1 MKTRKHPSPR
11 SGAVVWAG
19 FSLLEVMLAVSIMG
33 VIVASLYAV
42 FNQTQRALRSNLDQ
56 VDVLEGSRATM
67 EMITRDLADIAVSGF
82 VGEMNFS
89 AGIPPLLEDS
99 TGGLAKTIRRYYAY
113 SRETDYPKDFSGY
126 RPSHQGLSVQQVRT
140 NVLQEAYWFS
150 RLGNVLHGTSLRV
163 INARNG
169 VGTLARF
176 DFAVTNPPRHQLRLF
191 PTVAMATAT
200 NYAQLLDGVI
210 HLRFATYDHD
220 GFPIIP
226 APWNTN
232 IYRGVQ
238 RTNELVAPAETRVQF
253 LSNALP
259 AYVELEL
266 GVIEPSALTRF
277 RAFPSDSDFA
287 RNFLSNR
294 IGQVHLFRQRVP
306 IRQSSAYYAARP

>member
-1 MKTRKHPSPR
+1 MNIRGHHSQC
-11 SGAVVWAG
+11 SHAGARAG

-42 FNQTQRALRSNLDQ
+42 FNQTQKALRSNVDQ

-67 EMITRDLADIAVSGF
+67 EMITRDLADISVSGYA
-82 VGEMNFS
+82 GEMNFNV
-89 AGIPPLLEDS
+89 GIPPLLEDS

-113 SRETDYPKDFSGY
+113 PREADYPRDFSGY
-126 RPSHQGLSVQQVRT
+126 RPSYQGLSLQQVRT

-150 RLGNVLHGTSLRV
+150 RVGNVLQGTSLRV
-163 INARNG
+163 INSRNG

-176 DFAVTNPPRHQLRLF
+176 DFALTNPPRHEVRLF
-191 PTVAMATAT
+191 RTVSMMTAT

-210 HLRFATYDHD
+210 HFRFATYDRD

-232 IYRGVQ
+232 LYWGVQ
-238 RTNELVAPAETRVQF
+238 RTNEFVAPAETRVQF
-253 LSNALP
+253 FSNALP

-277 RAFPSDSDFA
+277 RAFPPDSDFA